1 MRSRP
6 SAADRSTTSEHEVPN
21 DTKPAPP
28 KLVTSSTTPQL
39 KKTASTSSLTPV
51 KTRPKVSTSPRL
63 HTTPG
68 ATRTSQMR
76 AAAAAQS
83 DSQVAPVRHE
93 RAVSSTTSGSSSRA
107 TATTSSRPPTASS
120 RTTVSTSPRSR
131 KVSETGRPSFSPPK
145 SPMSRSTSGEDKP
158 HPPGTSQPPI
168 VYLRKQS
175 SQILTTRGVFTPSSF
190 EFAESET
197 RQSQCGRRPD
207 AFDRDHIKGIHFPCI
222 DASGCANTHGFRL
235 RSLDVYCSASQYN
248 NCAYVSRLFKSDS
261 ACSAH

>member
-1 MRSRP
+1 MQARKTAGFFSSTYALWTNLRRRFRSASRGRGLSVWRYRYVSTFTLPADDTEAAHNTWQKKPKSAEPLRSRP
-6 SAADRSTTSEHEVPN
+6 SAADRSITSEHEVPN

-158 HPPGTSQPPI
+158 HPPGTSQPQI
-168 VYLRKQS
+168 VYLRK
-175 SQILTTRGVFTPSSF
+175 
-190 EFAESET
+190 
-197 RQSQCGRRPD
+197 
-207 AFDRDHIKGIHFPCI
+207 
-222 DASGCANTHGFRL
+222 
-235 RSLDVYCSASQYN
+235 
-248 NCAYVSRLFKSDS
+248 
-261 ACSAH
+261 